1 MVFNHLRLA
10 VNSPDIV
17 ILALVAVLGG
27 GDGVA
32 FLEEA
37 AEGAAGAE
45 AGSGGDVID
54 GHLGTGDKQ
63 FPGILQTAVVDEI
76 GDSGKLAALR
86 EGCADALLRQVEVV
100 DGGLTV
106 ELRVEIKSLTDND
119 IL

>member
-1 MVFNHLRLA
+1 MNNANV
-10 VNSPDIV
+10 
-17 ILALVAVLGG
+17 LVTVLGG

-32 FLEEA
+32 LLEQA

-45 AGSGGDVID
+45 AGSGGDVVD
-54 GHLGTGDKQ
+54 GHVRTDGEQ
-63 FPGILQTAVVDEI
+63 FLGILQAAVVDEV
-76 GDSGKLAALR
+76 GDGGELAALS
-86 EGCADALLRQVEVV
+86 EGGTDALLRQVEVV